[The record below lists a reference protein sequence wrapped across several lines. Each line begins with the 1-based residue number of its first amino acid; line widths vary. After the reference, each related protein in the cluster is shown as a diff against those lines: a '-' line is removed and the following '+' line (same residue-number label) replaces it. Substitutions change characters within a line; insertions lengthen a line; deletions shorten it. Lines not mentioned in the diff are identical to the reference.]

1 MVVVPLTQP
10 ERETAIDRRRS
21 DSDAMNW
28 ARFAAGGTLLAGGV
42 LMLTGNRKAGLVTA
56 ASGAALAILDQQET
70 VKAWWDALPG
80 YIDKVQHVLGQV
92 EQTVAEVAAERGYA
106 ISTVEGHLAHFVA
119 QGELDAL
126 HFVSAS
132 KIMRIREIAD
142 SLENPYSGMIKQSLG
157 DEFSYSDIKFAM
169 AAYKHEKKM
178 KELP

>member
-92 EQTVAEVAAERGYA
+92 EQTVAEVAAQRER
-106 ISTVEGHLAHFVA
+106 IHQILS
-119 QGELDAL
+119 
-126 HFVSAS
+126 
-132 KIMRIREIAD
+132 R
-142 SLENPYSGMIKQSLG
+142 
-157 DEFSYSDIKFAM
+157 
-169 AAYKHEKKM
+169 
-178 KELP
+178 